1 MHTARELPP
10 PSPKSAP
17 CLSFNI
23 LWEARGDNW
32 TNHAEKMGADPQ
44 AVTPAEQVRGGRHG
58 RTSEFM
64 DLDNASTAYLL
75 GKQGVTKNRLADF
88 TRCGLEIGHS
98 KVRAHT

>member
-1 MHTARELPP
+1 MITRDPPLRET
-10 PSPKSAP
+10 KRSA
-17 CLSFNI
+17 
-23 LWEARGDNW
+23 
-32 TNHAEKMGADPQ
+32 KMADPQ

>member
-1 MHTARELPP
+1 
-10 PSPKSAP
+10 
-17 CLSFNI
+17 
-23 LWEARGDNW
+23 
-32 TNHAEKMGADPQ
+32 
-44 AVTPAEQVRGGRHG
+44 
-58 RTSEFM
+58 M